1 MPSSWQN
8 EPRSIALGLRKLKE
22 QQKPGPHWAFLQK
35 ETVMAMARIDRLHSH
50 GRGEPLLPAISHCQA
65 VGKERSERVD
75 KNSIRAPI
83 RPRAAATPT
92 TVAAQVVA
100 DHGSPGDPVAVVIK
114 AF

>member
-35 ETVMAMARIDRLHSH
+35 ETVMAMAQIDRLHSH
-50 GRGEPLLPAISHCQA
+50 RRTNSASHLPLPGL
-65 VGKERSERVD
+65 GKERSERVD
-75 KNSIRAPI
+75 KISIRAPI

-100 DHGSPGDPVAVVIK
+100 DHGSPVEPVAVVIK

>member
-8 EPRSIALGLRKLKE
+8 EPRSIALGLRKHKD
-22 QQKPGPHWAFLQK
+22 QQKQGPHKAFLQK
-35 ETVMAMARIDRLHSH
+35 ETVWPERKLIVCTPT
-50 GRGEPLLPAISHCQA
+50 GEPILPAISYCQA

-100 DHGSPGDPVAVVIK
+100 DHGSPGNPVAVVIK